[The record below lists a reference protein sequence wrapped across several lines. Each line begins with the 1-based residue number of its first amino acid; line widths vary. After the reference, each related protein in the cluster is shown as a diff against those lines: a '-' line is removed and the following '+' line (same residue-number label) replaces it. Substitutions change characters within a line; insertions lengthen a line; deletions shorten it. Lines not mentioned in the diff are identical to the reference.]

1 MPKNFVVATMKKFN
15 SSNLGGIEIHNE
27 RKTSKHSNKEIDPL
41 RSRFN
46 FDLVKVQGESYVD
59 CVNKHISLN
68 RKGSRKVRKDAIVLA
83 EWVVSAS
90 PEAFIGMESKQIREY
105 FAESVKYFGEKF
117 GSENVVYA
125 KVHMDEST
133 PHMHM
138 GIVPITQDKRLC
150 AKDVFDRNALRDVQS
165 ELPKRLK
172 ESGFDVERGEKD
184 SKRKK
189 LTVPEYKE
197 MKNELASLEQSCEIQ
212 LEKKRELE
220 AQQRVLEQ
228 QNKALQVEF
237 DSKISHVTNT
247 INSVLK
253 EHDIIPAGD
262 EPVYFYDGLQKPI
275 FMGSVIDFINT
286 DTKVLARILKP
297 KKSIAK
303 NMEFISNDD
312 STPVNNV
319 KEFEQSASE
328 TFKDIR
334 EQLISNIDRWKKS
347 LVRYLN
353 GVADKVNIGQAK
365 ITAKVK
371 EWINPS
377 LTAYTEETFVDG
389 DVLGESNRFLYVNP
403 KPNELRNV
411 LSPAR
416 SLLDVDRSLGK
427 KDKSSRPRATFLKN
441 SSVARAND
449 LLIDFNTPERARE
462 IAKYYTPKVTRASRT
477 RASVR
482 R

>member
-1 MPKNFVVATMKKFN
+1 M
-15 SSNLGGIEIHNE
+15 
-27 RKTSKHSNKEIDPL
+27 D
-41 RSRFN
+41 
-46 FDLVKVQGESYVD
+46 
-59 CVNKHISLN
+59 
-68 RKGSRKVRKDAIVLA
+68 
-83 EWVVSAS
+83 
-90 PEAFIGMESKQIREY
+90 SKQLHEY
-105 FAESVKYFGEKF
+105 FSESVKYFGEKF

-138 GIVPITQDKRLC
+138 GIVPITRDKRLC
-150 AKDVFDRNALRDVQS
+150 AKDVFDRITLREIQS

-172 ESGFDVERGEKD
+172 ESGFDVKRGEKD

-197 MKNELASLEQSCEIQ
+197 MKVELAGLEQSYEIQ

-220 AQQRVLEQ
+220 ARQRVLEQ
-228 QNKALQVEF
+228 QNKALQAEF

-253 EHDIIPAGD
+253 EHDVIPAGD

-275 FMGSVIDFINT
+275 FMGSVTDFINT
-286 DTKVLARILKP
+286 DTEVLARILKP
-297 KKSIAK
+297 KKSIVK
-303 NMEFISNDD
+303 NMEFVSNDD
-312 STPVNNV
+312 KTPVNNV
-319 KEFEQSASE
+319 KEFELSASE

-371 EWINPS
+371 EWINPN
-377 LTAYTEETFVDG
+377 LTTYTEETFVDG
-389 DVLGESNRFLYVNP
+389 DVLGERNRFLYVNP
-403 KPNELRNV
+403 KPNELKNV

-416 SLLDVDRSLGK
+416 SILDVDRSLGK

-441 SSVARAND
+441 SSVTRAND
-449 LLIDFNTPERARE
+449 LLSDFSTPERARE
-462 IAKYYTPKVTRASRT
+462 IAKYYTPKVARASRT
-477 RASVR
+477 RASMR